1 MNAALVPF
9 FCSGISGRILETYV
23 PGRKRKAKQVD
34 ILSGGK
40 YNGNR
45 KKQLTEEMENVQM
58 ILETERLYL
67 RELTQEDYPSLCRI
81 LQDEETMYAY
91 EGAFCDKEVQ
101 EWLDRQMS
109 RYRRWGF
116 GLWAVVLKETDQMI
130 GQCGLTMQPWKG
142 EEVLEVG
149 YLLERNFWHR
159 GYATEAARACRDYAF
174 EVLQAKEVC
183 SIIRDTNLASQ
194 KVAIRN
200 GMCRK
205 DSDIK
210 HYKGVDMPHD
220 RYVTVP
226 NV

>member
-101 EWLDRQMS
+101 EWLDRQIS

-116 GLWAVVLKETDQMI
+116 GLWVVVLKETDQMI